1 MSPLLSAE
9 NHSQAN
15 NNAVS
20 LNRAVPKAV
29 NVLCITMNVATLLH
43 MMKDIE
49 PASTHTH
56 PKHSTAFKG
65 VLNRLLATTGV
76 MRFCM
81 MSMEKYS
88 HSSMEGDTEYFSIWK
103 LKYVYKY
110 LLKKSH
116 ASVWPLAS
124 IRQKTTTKALY

>member
-1 MSPLLSAE
+1 MLIHFDNICMLE
-9 NHSQAN
+9 IVH
-15 NNAVS
+15 
-20 LNRAVPKAV
+20 
-29 NVLCITMNVATLLH
+29 
-43 MMKDIE
+43 
-49 PASTHTH
+49 
-56 PKHSTAFKG
+56 
-65 VLNRLLATTGV
+65 

-110 LLKKSH
+110 LLKKSQ